1 MAQAI
6 EPVAP
11 PDPQPGSLQ
20 HALRREWPLLALLAL
35 LLVVPPLVP
44 GGIGRFFQGQL
55 IAVFILAIYA
65 MSYDLLIGYTGIVSF
80 GHALFF
86 GMGAYLT
93 ADALKQGWL
102 PFAAIPLAVALLA
115 AALALVIGTLSLRV
129 KGVYFSMV
137 TLAFAEVV
145 FIIIRGTDR
154 LGLENGLFGLSVP
167 TWIDP
172 NTQRLTFY
180 FITLTLTVLVYLF
193 LRMVVASPAGHV
205 FVAIRENENR
215 ALALGYNTLIYKLM
229 ATVIA
234 GVLAA
239 LAGWLSA
246 LFYLS
251 ASPTALSVGT
261 TINALLIV
269 IIGGVGTLIGPALG
283 AALYT
288 LIGYVLQNQFA
299 RWQLVFGVV
308 YILLVLFLPYGL
320 AGTWRRRQRQRI
332 RQIVR
337 TFDIVSQPDVPPT
350 GDLEAGTGARGPVH
364 EDAA

>member
-6 EPVAP
+6 EPVARAETP
-11 PDPQPGSLQ
+11 PDGLGG
-20 HALRREWPLLALLAL
+20 ALRREWPLLVLLAL
-35 LLVVPPLVP
+35 LLIVPPLIP
-44 GGIGRFFQGQL
+44 GGIGRFFLGQL
-55 IAVFILAIYA
+55 IGVFILAIYA

-86 GMGAYLT
+86 GIGAYLT

-102 PFAAIPLAVALLA
+102 PFAAIPLAVVLLA
-115 AALALVIGTLSLRV
+115 AAVALVIGALSLRV

-145 FIIIRGTDR
+145 FIIVRGTER
-154 LGLENGLFGLSVP
+154 LGLENGLFGLEVP
-167 TWIDP
+167 AWIDP

-180 FITLTLTVLVYLF
+180 VVTLAFTVLAYLF

-205 FVAIRENENR
+205 LVAIRENEQR

-251 ASPTALSVGT
+251 VSPAALAVGT

-299 RWQLVFGVV
+299 RWQLVFGIV
-308 YILLVLFLPYGL
+308 YVLLVLFVPYGL

-332 RQIVR
+332 QQLVGMLGDADRPAPPPA
-337 TFDIVSQPDVPPT
+337 DEAAAEVS
-350 GDLEAGTGARGPVH
+350 AREPAPRDGN
-364 EDAA
+364 